1 MAHLITIAV
10 EHHHLPIKTV
20 KSSYPKVT
28 VAQQFTNCHFA
39 IVHTVEQLR
48 HKTGLEDLVTE
59 YGFTIELSRL
69 ICHRFAFFP
78 VHARYQKPTG
88 ASFSSIF
95 YACFWMLTT

>member
-39 IVHTVEQLR
+39 VVHAVEQLR
-48 HKTGLEDLVTE
+48 HKTGLEDLVAE
-59 YGFTIELSRL
+59 YGFSIELSRL
-69 ICHRFAFFP
+69 ICHRFTFHRVYLTTP
-78 VHARYQKPTG
+78 
-88 ASFSSIF
+88 SF
-95 YACFWMLTT
+95 YAAYSKCRVCI